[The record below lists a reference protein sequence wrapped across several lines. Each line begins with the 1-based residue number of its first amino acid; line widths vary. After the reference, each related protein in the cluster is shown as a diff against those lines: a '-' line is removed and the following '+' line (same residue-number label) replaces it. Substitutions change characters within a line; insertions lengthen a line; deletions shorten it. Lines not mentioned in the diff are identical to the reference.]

1 MAQLRLSWIC
11 MVLLS
16 ILYATA
22 CTQDLSEPNH
32 RSSKAPQS
40 EQGYT
45 ILHPRNPRLTT
56 KIARSSAEL
65 RALSLEED
73 GFNPKISPY
82 NYLGYS
88 YKIGNGI
95 IGHPE
100 NLGRPTLNVEGILND
115 PSFQDYI
122 LFNRVR
128 YAHSEVQAYDSY
140 DNLAKDVTTTRKVE
154 GGFALNLKLF
164 TIGAKTTY
172 NNTFHSFQSTDGKT
186 AAGRLDLFYYDSK
199 VQIDN
204 LSYVQKKIGYSY
216 FRRSFTESL
225 YNSSMKEILEK
236 HGPLVVFGY
245 YTGGRA
251 TALYQFNKLDKMD
264 QTNTNRSIN
273 SLIGATFNWASD
285 GSKKDGSKTWSGG
298 ASIGY
303 DGGNGS
309 EFKRN
314 HGFSS
319 VYNQISLF
327 GGSPENVYSSP
338 AKDVANNF
346 VNLSSWLNSL
356 ADPKYHAFV
365 DATDNGLVRLDHL
378 LIEKNFRQKIRL
390 LLEEPEEYLHLAPS
404 AEEKETVPYIE
415 IQRVCL
421 ARILDFPNHPGQSY
435 MYRIIVPT
443 PVLYTRFGDAIC
455 LVSKD
460 EFLKLQDENQED
472 VTKEFAQRLS
482 PIFECEIGK
491 STSELSTKA
500 YTTSIPFDFTSKEI
514 YRYKNPKT
522 NIWYIYDKSTK
533 SAFSF
538 FDDDYIPEVYGID
551 RWFKSLPERA
561 ISMRLLAERYTI
573 IGL

>member
-1 MAQLRLSWIC
+1 MAQLRLSWLC

-32 RSSKAPQS
+32 RSSTAPQS
-40 EQGYT
+40 EHDYT
-45 ILHPRNPRLTT
+45 ILHPRAPRLTT

-73 GFNPKISPY
+73 SFNPKISPY

-100 NLGRPTLNVEGILND
+100 NLGRPILNVEGILND

-140 DNLAKDVTTTRKVE
+140 DNLAKDVTTTTKVE
-154 GGFALNLKLF
+154 GGFALNFKLF

-172 NNTFHSFQSTDGKT
+172 SKLFNSFHSTDSKSSM
-186 AAGRLDLFYYDSK
+186 GRLDLFYYDAK
-199 VQIDN
+199 VQVDN
-204 LSYVQKKIGYSY
+204 LSYAQKKIGYSY
-216 FRRSFTESL
+216 LRRSFVESI
-225 YNSSMKEILEK
+225 YNSSMAEILEK
-236 HGPLVVFGY
+236 QGPLVVFGY

-251 TALYQFNKLDKMD
+251 TALYLFNKQDETD
-264 QTNTNRSIN
+264 QTSTNKNIN
-273 SLIGATFNWASD
+273 AFIGATFNWASD
-285 GSKKDGSKTWSGG
+285 GKKKDDGKNWSAG

-303 DGGNGS
+303 DRGNS
-309 EFKRN
+309 SDIKRN
-314 HGFSS
+314 YGFSN
-319 VYNQISLF
+319 VYNQVTLF
-327 GGSPENVYSSP
+327 GGSPESVYSSP
-338 AKDVANNF
+338 AKDMANNF

-356 ADPKYHAFV
+356 ANPKNHAFV
-365 DATDNGLVRLDHL
+365 DVTNKGLVRLDQL

-390 LLEEPEEYLHLAPS
+390 LLEEPEEYLYLAPS

-460 EFLKLQDENQED
+460 EFLKLQYENQED
-472 VTKEFAQRLS
+472 VTKGFAQRLS

-500 YTTSIPFDFTSKEI
+500 YTTSIPFDFSSKEI

-538 FDDDYIPEVYGID
+538 YDDDYIPEVYGID
-551 RWFKSLPERA
+551 RWFNSLPERA